1 MLWIFGIS
9 AGVLQAVAYVPYI
22 RDILA
27 GSTRPHRGTWAIW
40 CTLSCIALVSQRAN
54 GASWSLVLT
63 AAQAAGTVVV
73 IVLALRRGVGGT
85 SRVEIAMLAIALMGL
100 VGWYVAG
107 NPTVATACVVVA
119 DAIAVGMMVPKTYV
133 DPYSET
139 LSSYWLALA
148 SGAFGLLAVGSL
160 DFGLLIYP
168 AYIMCAD
175 MILVAVMITR
185 RPQTA
190 RA

>member
-1 MLWIFGIS
+1 MLWVFGIT
-9 AGVLQAVAYVPYI
+9 AGALQAVAYLPYI

-73 IVLALRRGVGGT
+73 IALAFRRGVGGT

-107 NPTVATACVVVA
+107 NPTVATVCVVVA

-160 DFGLLIYP
+160 DVGLLIYP

-175 MILVAVMITR
+175 MILVAVMVTR

-190 RA
+190 GA